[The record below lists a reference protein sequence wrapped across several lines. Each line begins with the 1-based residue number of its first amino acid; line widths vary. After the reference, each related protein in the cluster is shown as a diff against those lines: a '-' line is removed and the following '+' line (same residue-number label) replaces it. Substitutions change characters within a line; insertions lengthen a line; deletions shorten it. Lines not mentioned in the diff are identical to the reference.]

1 MQQCVCVC
9 CYFKTMY
16 NKTILDSVFVISA
29 IIKVAVVISLSLRL
43 NWQHLPRPSSLWIS
57 QKLLPIIVHCKG
69 KHLAVTV
76 TSSHIIMKLVYSK
89 LLRWMRET
97 PCFIIVSFCLVTRRF
112 SPQKRLRGRL
122 VLNFRNLELSAI
134 CCWWSRGN
142 VDQHHQ
148 PTKACPKRM
157 DLQ

>member
-1 MQQCVCVC
+1 MTWCHGHRQMFTFAMNN
-9 CYFKTMY
+9 YWTRF
-16 NKTILDSVFVISA
+16 FVTFT
-29 IIKVAVVISLSLRL
+29 IIKVAVVIK
-43 NWQHLPRPSSLWIS
+43 WQHLPRPSSLWIS

-76 TSSHIIMKLVYSK
+76 TPSHIIMKLVYSK

-97 PCFIIVSFCLVTRRF
+97 PCYIIVSFCLVTRRF